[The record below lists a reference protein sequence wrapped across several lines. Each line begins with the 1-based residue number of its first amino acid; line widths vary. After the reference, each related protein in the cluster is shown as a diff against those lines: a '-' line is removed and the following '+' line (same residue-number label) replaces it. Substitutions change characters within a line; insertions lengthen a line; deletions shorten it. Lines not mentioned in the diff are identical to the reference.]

1 MTFALILRR
10 AIDWFYRRP
19 FSCVISET
27 VFRYGACGAITL
39 SVDAVS
45 YALIYHFLVA
55 GRYFDL
61 GFVVMSP
68 HIASL
73 VLVFPITFFTGF
85 WLNRYVAFRTLPVAA
100 GKQLGRYLLTVVG
113 SILLNYA
120 CMKFLV
126 EVCGLW
132 PTPSK
137 CITSLC
143 RSSLQLPGGPLLYV
157 QGNFFGKIEGIC
169 TRFIGLA
176 LRHLARSCRC
186 SQFSGVCSPDF
197 SGNTFVLFV
206 NQV

>member
-137 CITSLC
+137 CITSLAVALYSYLAA
-143 RSSLQLPGGPLLYV
+143 RLLYV
-157 QGNFFGKIEGIC
+157 QGNFFGKNEGIC

>member
-19 FSCVISET
+19 FSRVISET

-137 CITSLC
+137 CITSLAVALYSYLAARYYTFKGIYPEKSGLQTPENCEQRQLRAKC
-143 RSSLQLPGGPLLYV
+143 RRARPINRV
-157 QGNFFGKIEGIC
+157 QIPSIF
-169 TRFIGLA
+169 
-176 LRHLARSCRC
+176 
-186 SQFSGVCSPDF
+186 PDKF
-197 SGNTFVLFV
+197 P
-206 NQV
+206 

>member
-19 FSCVISET
+19 FSRVISET

-100 GKQLGRYLLTVVG
+100 GKQLGRYL
-113 SILLNYA
+113 
-120 CMKFLV
+120 

-137 CITSLC
+137 CITSLAVALYSYLAA
-143 RSSLQLPGGPLLYV
+143 RYYTFKGISSV
-157 QGNFFGKIEGIC
+157 K
-169 TRFIGLA
+169 
-176 LRHLARSCRC
+176 
-186 SQFSGVCSPDF
+186 
-197 SGNTFVLFV
+197 
-206 NQV
+206 

>member
-1 MTFALILRR
+1 MCIR
-10 AIDWFYRRP
+10 D
-19 FSCVISET
+19 S
-27 VFRYGACGAITL
+27 
-39 SVDAVS
+39 
-45 YALIYHFLVA
+45 
-55 GRYFDL
+55 RYFDL

-137 CITSLC
+137 CITSLAVALYSYLAA
-143 RSSLQLPGGPLLYV
+143 RYYTFKGISSV
-157 QGNFFGKIEGIC
+157 K
-169 TRFIGLA
+169 
-176 LRHLARSCRC
+176 
-186 SQFSGVCSPDF
+186 
-197 SGNTFVLFV
+197 
-206 NQV
+206 

>member
-73 VLVFPITFFTGF
+73 ILVFPITFFTGF
-85 WLNRYVAFRTLPVAA
+85 WLNRYVAFCTLPVAA

-137 CITSLC
+137 CITSLAVA
-143 RSSLQLPGGPLLYV
+143 LYSYLAARYYT
-157 QGNFFGKIEGIC
+157 FKGIY
-169 TRFIGLA
+169 
-176 LRHLARSCRC
+176 
-186 SQFSGVCSPDF
+186 PEK
-197 SGNTFVLFV
+197 
-206 NQV
+206 

>member
-19 FSCVISET
+19 FSRVISET

-100 GKQLGRYLLTVVG
+100 GIYFAQLRLYEIFGRGVRSVADSFQVYH
-113 SILLNYA
+113 IA
-120 CMKFLV
+120 R
-126 EVCGLW
+126 
-132 PTPSK
+132 
-137 CITSLC
+137 

>member
-1 MTFALILRR
+1 M
-10 AIDWFYRRP
+10 
-19 FSCVISET
+19 ET
-27 VFRYGACGAITL
+27 
-39 SVDAVS
+39 
-45 YALIYHFLVA
+45 
-55 GRYFDL
+55 RYFDL

-137 CITSLC
+137 CITSLAVA
-143 RSSLQLPGGPLLYV
+143 LYSYLAARYYT
-157 QGNFFGKIEGIC
+157 FKGIY
-169 TRFIGLA
+169 
-176 LRHLARSCRC
+176 
-186 SQFSGVCSPDF
+186 PEK
-197 SGNTFVLFV
+197 
-206 NQV
+206 

>member
-19 FSCVISET
+19 FSRVISET

-45 YALIYHFLVA
+45 YALIYHFWLQAVISTWDSWLCRRISPLWYWFSHYVLHRLLAEPLCRVPHAACCGGQTVGALSIDSRRIYFAQLRLYEIFGRGVRSVA
-55 GRYFDL
+55 DSFQVY
-61 GFVVMSP
+61 
-68 HIASL
+68 HIA
-73 VLVFPITFFTGF
+73 
-85 WLNRYVAFRTLPVAA
+85 R
-100 GKQLGRYLLTVVG
+100 
-113 SILLNYA
+113 
-120 CMKFLV
+120 
-126 EVCGLW
+126 
-132 PTPSK
+132 
-137 CITSLC
+137 

>member
-85 WLNRYVAFRTLPVAA
+85 WLNRYVAFRTLPVGALSIDSRRIYFA
-100 GKQLGRYLLTVVG
+100 QLRLYEIFGRGVRSVADSFQVYH
-113 SILLNYA
+113 IA
-120 CMKFLV
+120 R
-126 EVCGLW
+126 
-132 PTPSK
+132 
-137 CITSLC
+137 

>member
-19 FSCVISET
+19 FSRVISET

-113 SILLNYA
+113 SICRITPALEI
-120 CMKFLV
+120 FLV
-126 EVCGLW
+126 EDHVRSGND
-132 PTPSK
+132 SFEVYH
-137 CITSLC
+137 IAR

-169 TRFIGLA
+169 TRYYRGLLLESWFGA
-176 LRHLARSCRC
+176 VVARSFRVFAVRIFPEILLYC
-186 SQFSGVCSPDF
+186 S
-197 SGNTFVLFV
+197 
-206 NQV
+206 

>member
-10 AIDWFYRRP
+10 AIDWIYRRP
-19 FSCVISET
+19 FSRVISET

-73 VLVFPITFFTGF
+73 GLACPITFFSGV

-137 CITSLC
+137 CITSLAVALYSYLAA
-143 RSSLQLPGGPLLYV
+143 RYYTFKGISSV
-157 QGNFFGKIEGIC
+157 K
-169 TRFIGLA
+169 
-176 LRHLARSCRC
+176 
-186 SQFSGVCSPDF
+186 
-197 SGNTFVLFV
+197 
-206 NQV
+206 

>member
-19 FSCVISET
+19 FSRVISET

-73 VLVFPITFFTGF
+73 VLVFPI
-85 WLNRYVAFRTLPVAA
+85 
-100 GKQLGRYLLTVVG
+100 
-113 SILLNYA
+113 
-120 CMKFLV
+120 
-126 EVCGLW
+126 
-132 PTPSK
+132 
-137 CITSLC
+137 
-143 RSSLQLPGGPLLYV
+143 RSSPV
-157 QGNFFGKIEGIC
+157 
-169 TRFIGLA
+169 
-176 LRHLARSCRC
+176 
-186 SQFSGVCSPDF
+186 SG
-197 SGNTFVLFV
+197 
-206 NQV
+206 

>member
-19 FSCVISET
+19 FSRVISET

-100 GKQLGRYLLTVVG
+100 GKQLGRYLLTVIGEKSFTSLEEAFAAV
-113 SILLNYA
+113 LNYA

-137 CITSLC
+137 CITSLAVALYSYLAA
-143 RSSLQLPGGPLLYV
+143 RYYTFKGISSV
-157 QGNFFGKIEGIC
+157 K
-169 TRFIGLA
+169 
-176 LRHLARSCRC
+176 
-186 SQFSGVCSPDF
+186 
-197 SGNTFVLFV
+197 
-206 NQV
+206 

>member
-19 FSCVISET
+19 FSRVISET

-120 CMKFLV
+120 CMKFFGRGV
-126 EVCGLW
+126 RSVAD
-132 PTPSK
+132 SFQVYH
-137 CITSLC
+137 IAR

>member
-19 FSCVISET
+19 FSRVISET

-85 WLNRYVAFRTLPVAA
+85 WLCRLPHAACCGGQTVGALSIDSRRIYFAQLRLYEIFGRGVRSVADPFQVYHIAR
-100 GKQLGRYLLTVVG
+100 
-113 SILLNYA
+113 
-120 CMKFLV
+120 
-126 EVCGLW
+126 
-132 PTPSK
+132 
-137 CITSLC
+137 

-157 QGNFFGKIEGIC
+157 QGNLSGKIEGIC

>member
-19 FSCVISET
+19 FSRVISET

-45 YALIYHFLVA
+45 YTLIYHFLVA

-137 CITSLC
+137 CITSLAVALYSYLAA
-143 RSSLQLPGGPLLYV
+143 RYYTFKGISSV
-157 QGNFFGKIEGIC
+157 K
-169 TRFIGLA
+169 
-176 LRHLARSCRC
+176 
-186 SQFSGVCSPDF
+186 
-197 SGNTFVLFV
+197 
-206 NQV
+206 

>member
-19 FSCVISET
+19 FSRVISET

-85 WLNRYVAFRTLPVAA
+85 WLNRYVAFRTLPVSIDSRRIYFA
-100 GKQLGRYLLTVVG
+100 QLRLYEIFGRGVRSVADSFQVYH
-113 SILLNYA
+113 IA
-120 CMKFLV
+120 R
-126 EVCGLW
+126 
-132 PTPSK
+132 
-137 CITSLC
+137 

>member
-19 FSCVISET
+19 FSRVISET

-100 GKQLGRYLLTVVG
+100 GTVGALSIDSRRIYFAQLRLYEIFGRGVRSVADPFQVYH
-113 SILLNYA
+113 IA
-120 CMKFLV
+120 R
-126 EVCGLW
+126 
-132 PTPSK
+132 
-137 CITSLC
+137 

-157 QGNFFGKIEGIC
+157 QGNLSGKIEGIC